1 MAQEALIL
9 KEVDL
14 REEVEK
20 TGYSHAGTDTQ
31 RRIRKA

>member
-20 TGYSHAGTDTQ
+20 TGYGHAGIDTQ
-31 RRIRKA
+31 RKIRKA